1 MLKNCFFLFRFGF
14 QIKERKSG
22 DWTRL
27 LTLKSQQ
34 NENCRS
40 PALHHHRPLLNRIIR
55 LSSPHHNIHKSFIRP
70 SSRTSMVDN
79 RSRLFSR
86 HPHHRSWILNNYNLN
101 IPDHSSTPSVTS
113 ATRSKGYTVSVDEE
127 PQHKHHHLLGY
138 NMETAP
144 TTPTSAN
151 QPMLIAV
158 TPNEVSSAYSRT
170 QSSSEMMSRL
180 TSESMMTSKLP
191 GHEIQPNNPL
201 QMVYYLVHPS
211 SLSLDATATSLEEVK
226 RQPAVDN
233 NNTDVNYT
241 SYRDVAMGNST
252 PLFTDNNT

>member
-1 MLKNCFFLFRFGF
+1 MDKTVDIEKPTKRKLSKSSHTPPSPTVEQNHQAFIALPQHS
-14 QIKERKSG
+14 QIFHPTIIPYIHG
-22 DWTRL
+22 G
-27 LTLKSQQ
+27 QQ
-34 NENCRS
+34 V
-40 PALHHHRPLLNRIIR
+40 AVVQ
-55 LSSPHHNIHKSFIRP
+55 SSPSP
-70 SSRTSMVDN
+70 QV
-79 RSRLFSR
+79 
-86 HPHHRSWILNNYNLN
+86 LN
-101 IPDHSSTPSVTS
+101 IEQLQPKYTRSLSTPSATS

-138 NMETAP
+138 NMQTAP

-158 TPNEVSSAYSRT
+158 TPNEASSAYSRT
-170 QSSSEMMSRL
+170 QSSSEIMSRL

-201 QMVYYLVHPS
+201 QMVYYLVHSS